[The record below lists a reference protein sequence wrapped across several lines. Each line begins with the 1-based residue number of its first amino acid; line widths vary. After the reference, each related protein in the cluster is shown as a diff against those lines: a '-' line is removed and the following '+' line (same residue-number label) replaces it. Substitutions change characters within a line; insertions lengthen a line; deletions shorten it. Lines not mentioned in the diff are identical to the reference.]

1 MVGTDSSGDH
11 GVCIQYVYVA
21 HTETDEQNRHM
32 SSTSSTATTTG
43 TDGTRLAL
51 EIWHPDCWGLQ
62 ATEAVDA
69 GLLVHTVHR
78 TVEETVKGHFTVYAD
93 TTAQLDEFV
102 EFANESPLTH
112 STVELGQR
120 PTSGAPDP
128 GNATRE
134 LFVEY
139 EPEHSISDTLVSH
152 GFIHDASVRVERGL
166 EHWPV
171 FVADGRPEIQSRL
184 ESIRAETDAEISISK
199 IASPAGD
206 SSGTP
211 DRLDRLTPRQRD
223 AFELACERNYYA
235 WPREIDTRELADE
248 LGVSKTTLL
257 EHLRKAEAKL
267 LNPDEP

>member
-1 MVGTDSSGDH
+1 
-11 GVCIQYVYVA
+11 
-21 HTETDEQNRHM
+21 M
-32 SSTSSTATTTG
+32 SSTSSTTTAAG
-43 TDGTRLAL
+43 TADGTRLTL
-51 EIWHPDCWGLQ
+51 DIWHPDCWGLQ

-102 EFANESPLTH
+102 TFADESPLTH

-120 PTSGAPDP
+120 STGTAPSP

-152 GFIHDASVRVERGL
+152 GFIHDVSVRVEGGV

-171 FVADGRPEIQSRL
+171 FVADGRTEIQDRL
-184 ESIRAETDAEISISK
+184 ETIRAQTDAEISISK
-199 IASPAGD
+199 IASADGD
-206 SSGTP
+206 SPGAP
-211 DRLDRLTPRQRD
+211 DRTDRLTPRQRE
-223 AFELACERNYYA
+223 AFELACDRNYYA
-235 WPREIDTRELADE
+235 WPREISTRELADE
-248 LGVSKTTLL
+248 LDVSKTTLL

-267 LNPDEP
+267 LNPDAA

>member
-1 MVGTDSSGDH
+1 
-11 GVCIQYVYVA
+11 
-21 HTETDEQNRHM
+21 M
-32 SSTSSTATTTG
+32 SSTSSTTTAAG
-43 TDGTRLAL
+43 ATDGTRLTL
-51 EIWHPDCWGLQ
+51 EIWHPDCWGIQ

-69 GLLVHTVHR
+69 GLLIHTVHR
-78 TVEETVKGHFTVYAD
+78 TVDETVKGHFTVYAD

-102 EFANESPLTH
+102 AFADESPLTR
-112 STVELGQR
+112 SAVELGGR
-120 PTSGAPDP
+120 PASTAPNP

-152 GFIHDASVRVERGL
+152 GFIHDASVRVEGGV

-171 FVADGRPEIQSRL
+171 FVADDRSQVRDRL
-184 ESIRAETDAEISISK
+184 ETIRAETDAEITVSK
-199 IASPAGD
+199 IGSADGGGGSTD
-206 SSGTP
+206 SGP
-211 DRLDRLTPRQRD
+211 VDRLDRLTPRQRD

-235 WPREIDTRELADE
+235 WPREINTRELADE

-267 LNPDEP
+267 LNPDAA

>member
-1 MVGTDSSGDH
+1 
-11 GVCIQYVYVA
+11 
-21 HTETDEQNRHM
+21 M
-32 SSTSSTATTTG
+32 SSTSSTTTAG
-43 TDGTRLAL
+43 PADGTRLTL

-69 GLLVHTVHR
+69 GLLIHTVQR
-78 TVEETVKGHFTVYAD
+78 TVDETVKGHFTVYAD

-102 EFANESPLTH
+102 AFAEESPLTH
-112 STVELGQR
+112 STVELGGR
-120 PTSGAPDP
+120 PTSTAPNP

-139 EPEHSISDTLVSH
+139 DPEHSISDTLVSH
-152 GFIHDASVRVERGL
+152 GFIHDASVRVEGGA

-171 FVADGRPEIQSRL
+171 FVADDRARVRDRL
-184 ESIRAETDAEISISK
+184 EAIQAETDAEIAISK
-199 IASPAGD
+199 IVSADGESPG
-206 SSGTP
+206 P
-211 DRLDRLTPRQRD
+211 LDRTDRLTPRQRE

-235 WPREIDTRELADE
+235 WPREISTRELADE

-267 LNPDEP
+267 LNPDAA

>member
-1 MVGTDSSGDH
+1 MG
-11 GVCIQYVYVA
+11 
-21 HTETDEQNRHM
+21 EQNRHM
-32 SSTSSTATTTG
+32 SSTSSTATTNG
-43 TDGTRLAL
+43 ADGTRLAL

-78 TVEETVKGHFTVYAD
+78 TVDETVKGHFTVYAD
-93 TTAQLDEFV
+93 ATAQLDEFV
-102 EFANESPLTH
+102 AFADESPLTH

-120 PTSGAPDP
+120 PTSVAPDP

-139 EPEHSISDTLVSH
+139 EPEHSISDALVSH

-171 FVADGRPEIQSRL
+171 FVADGRTEIRNRL
-184 ESIRAETDAEISISK
+184 EAIRAETDAEISISRV
-199 IASPAGD
+199 A
-206 SSGTP
+206 TP
-211 DRLDRLTPRQRD
+211 DGGSSETVDRTDNLTPRQRE
-223 AFELACERNYYA
+223 AFELACEQNYYA
-235 WPREIDTRELADE
+235 WPREISTRELADE

-267 LNPDEP
+267 LNPDGS

>member
-1 MVGTDSSGDH
+1 
-11 GVCIQYVYVA
+11 
-21 HTETDEQNRHM
+21 M
-32 SSTSSTATTTG
+32 SSTSSTTTTTG
-43 TDGTRLAL
+43 TADGTRLTL

-78 TVEETVKGHFTVYAD
+78 TVDETVKGHFTVYAD
-93 TTAQLDEFV
+93 TTAQLDECIAFTDD
-102 EFANESPLTH
+102 SPLTH

-120 PTSGAPDP
+120 STSTAPSP

-152 GFIHDASVRVERGL
+152 GFIHDASVRVEAGA

-171 FVADGRPEIQSRL
+171 FVADGRAEVRDRL
-184 ESIRAETDAEISISK
+184 ESVRAETDAEISISRV
-199 IASPAGD
+199 APADGD
-206 SSGTP
+206 SSESI
-211 DRLDRLTPRQRD
+211 DRTDRLTPRQRE
-223 AFELACERNYYA
+223 AFDLACERNYYA
-235 WPREIDTRELADE
+235 WPREISTRELADE

-257 EHLRKAEAKL
+257 EHLRTAEAKL
-267 LNPDEP
+267 LNPDEFSD

>member
-1 MVGTDSSGDH
+1 MG
-11 GVCIQYVYVA
+11 
-21 HTETDEQNRHM
+21 
-32 SSTSSTATTTG
+32 STSSTTTATGT
-43 TDGTRLAL
+43 TDGTRLTL

-78 TVEETVKGHFTVYAD
+78 TVKKTVKGHFTVYAD

-102 EFANESPLTH
+102 AFADESPLTH

-120 PTSGAPDP
+120 PTGTAPNP

-139 EPEHSISDTLVSH
+139 EPEHSISDTLVSQ
-152 GFIHDASVRVERGL
+152 GFIHDASVRVEGGV

-171 FVADGRPEIQSRL
+171 FVADGRARVRDRL
-184 ESIRAETDAEISISK
+184 ETIRAETDAEITISK
-199 IASPAGD
+199 IVSTGGD
-206 SSGTP
+206 SSGIS
-211 DRLDRLTPRQRD
+211 DRTDRLTPRQRD
-223 AFELACERNYYA
+223 AFELARERNYYA
-235 WPREIDTRELADE
+235 WPREISTRELADE

-267 LNPDEP
+267 LNPDVD

>member
-1 MVGTDSSGDH
+1 
-11 GVCIQYVYVA
+11 
-21 HTETDEQNRHM
+21 M
-32 SSTSSTATTTG
+32 SSTSPTTTTTG
-43 TDGTRLAL
+43 TADGTRLTL

-78 TVEETVKGHFTVYAD
+78 TVEDAVKGHFTVYAD
-93 TTAQLDEFV
+93 TTDQLDEFV
-102 EFANESPLTH
+102 AFADESPLTH

-120 PTSGAPDP
+120 PTGTAPNP

-139 EPEHSISDTLVSH
+139 EPEHSISDALVSH
-152 GFIHDASVRVERGL
+152 GFIHDASVRVEGGV

-171 FVADGRPEIQSRL
+171 FVAGDRDEIRTRL
-184 ESIRAETDAEISISK
+184 EAIRTETDAEISISRV
-199 IASPAGD
+199 A
-206 SSGTP
+206 TP
-211 DRLDRLTPRQRD
+211 DGGPSETADRTDRLTPRQRE

-235 WPREIDTRELADE
+235 WPREISTRELADE
-248 LGVSKTTLL
+248 LDVSKTTLL

-267 LNPDEP
+267 LNPDDA